1 MERKGPKTPSC
12 ATLVMAKLTSR
23 LTGVFFYKY
32 DPTYNSVL
40 DTLLE
45 EQHVI
50 TAIHLPEK
58 NRHHSKTNKAPLK
71 LERESE
77 NERVSVSK
85 REVAGERENE
95 RKRERVRMR
104 VTERER
110 E

>member
-1 MERKGPKTPSC
+1 M
-12 ATLVMAKLTSR
+12 
-23 LTGVFFYKY
+23 
-32 DPTYNSVL
+32 
-40 DTLLE
+40 LE

-95 RKRERVRMR
+95 R
-104 VTERER
+104 
-110 E
+110 